1 MGQAT
6 GGVLCCG
13 ALVSASQAPASEELE
28 LDALVEVESAP
39 RGIGH
44 DGWHCGTACARRGT
58 VRSDVGV
65 LAELEAAVGL
75 PVVR

>member
-1 MGQAT
+1 MGQAP

-39 RGIGH
+39 RGFGPE
-44 DGWHCGTACARRGT
+44 GWQLRHMRAPGGARSVLTWACWPN
-58 VRSDVGV
+58 
-65 LAELEAAVGL
+65 LK
-75 PVVR
+75 PQ